1 MKTKRFDWKSA
12 VIFLVALAVLASAVW
27 KLCSAFLEYQKGR
40 QEYGELEESAV
51 FAGKEKENF
60 TVDFDKLRAVN
71 PDIIGWIYFENME
84 ISYPIV
90 QGKDNEYYLNHTF
103 YGEENKCGCIFM
115 EAENAADFGD
125 DNSFLYGHNMKD
137 KSMFARLNEF
147 QKKETYEKNP
157 AFYIYTPKEVLQYKI
172 YSCYSAELG
181 GDSFL
186 CRFKN
191 QEEYG
196 QWQKTVA
203 DKSLYDTGIVP
214 KQNQKTVTLMTCTP
228 AGAKERFLV
237 HGALIQ
243 GETAEFESNQ

>member
-1 MKTKRFDWKSA
+1 MKTKKIDWKSA
-12 VIFLVALAVLASAVW
+12 VILLMALAVLGTAAVKLWQALAEYKKGQREYDSLEQSAV
-27 KLCSAFLEYQKGR
+27 S
-40 QEYGELEESAV
+40 GEM
-51 FAGKEKENF
+51 GTEKF
-60 TVDFDKLRAVN
+60 KIDFEMLRAVN

-115 EAENAADFGD
+115 EVENAADFGD

-157 AFYIYTPKEVLQYKI
+157 AFYIFTPKGVFQYKI
-172 YSCYSAELG
+172 YSCYSTELG

-191 QEEYG
+191 QKEYG
-196 QWQKTVA
+196 KWQKTVA
-203 DKSLYDTGIVP
+203 DKSLYDTGIAP
-214 KQNQKTVTLMTCTP
+214 NQNQKTVTLMTCTL
-228 AGAKERFLV
+228 AGARERFLV
-237 HGALIQ
+237 HGVLTQ
-243 GETAEFESNQ
+243 EETAEFESNQ

>member
-12 VIFLVALAVLASAVW
+12 VIFLAALAVLVSAVW

-51 FAGKEKENF
+51 LAGKEKEDF

-115 EAENAADFGD
+115 EVENAADFGD

-157 AFYIYTPKEVLQYKI
+157 AFYIFTPKGVFQYKI
-172 YSCYSAELG
+172 YSCYSTELG

-191 QEEYG
+191 QKEYG
-196 QWQKTVA
+196 KWQKTVA
-203 DKSLYDTGIVP
+203 DKSLYDTGIAP
-214 KQNQKTVTLMTCTP
+214 NQNQKTVTLMTCTS
-228 AGAKERFLV
+228 AGARERFLV
-237 HGALIQ
+237 HGVLTQ
-243 GETAEFESNQ
+243 EETAEFESNQ

>member
-12 VIFLVALAVLASAVW
+12 VIFLAALAVLVSAVW

-51 FAGKEKENF
+51 FAGKEKEDF

-115 EAENAADFGD
+115 EVENAADFGD

-157 AFYIYTPKEVLQYKI
+157 AFYIFTPKGVFQYKI
-172 YSCYSAELG
+172 YSCYSTELG

-191 QEEYG
+191 QKEYG
-196 QWQKTVA
+196 KWQKTVA
-203 DKSLYDTGIVP
+203 DKSLYDTGIAP
-214 KQNQKTVTLMTCTP
+214 NQNQKTVTLMTCTS
-228 AGAKERFLV
+228 AGARERFLV
-237 HGALIQ
+237 HGVLTQ
-243 GETAEFESNQ
+243 EETAEFESN